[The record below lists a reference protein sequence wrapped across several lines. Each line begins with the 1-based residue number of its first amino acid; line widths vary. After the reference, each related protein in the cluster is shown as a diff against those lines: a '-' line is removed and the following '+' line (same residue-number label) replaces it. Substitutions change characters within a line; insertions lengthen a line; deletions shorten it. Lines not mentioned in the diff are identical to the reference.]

1 LATVELHADDYA
13 RGSRYDFAVTV
24 AAGPRPAWLEQA
36 IARGVDGLGGYPDD
50 RSATAAVAARHGRD
64 PAEAIVLNGAAEAFT
79 LIARALRPRLA
90 AVVHPSFTE
99 PERALRDVGLELR
112 RAILPPPY
120 VFDPA
125 AVPDEADLVV
135 IGNPTNPTGALH
147 PASALRGLCRE
158 GRTTVVDEA
167 FMDFV
172 FGERESLAAAG
183 DLPGLVVV
191 RSLTKILGL
200 PGARA
205 GYLLAESALARRLR
219 RARPQWPGNS
229 VALEATEAA
238 AANPDYLEQQA
249 LETARRREELVGA
262 LSSIPGVCCVPAAA
276 NFVLLEL
283 PDAISAHHQL
293 LSEHGISTR
302 PGWTYPGLD
311 HRHLRVAARGRPLDA
326 RLVEALRAVL
336 GAE

>member
-13 RGSRYDFAVTV
+13 RGARYDFAVTV
-24 AAGPRPAWLEQA
+24 AAGPRPQWLEHA
-36 IARGVDGLGGYPDD
+36 IARGVDALGAYPDD
-50 RSATAAVAARHGRD
+50 RSATAALAARHGHD
-64 PAEAIVLNGAAEAFT
+64 PAEVIVLNGAAEAFT
-79 LIARALRPRLA
+79 LIARVLRPRLA
-90 AVVHPSFTE
+90 LVVHPSFTE
-99 PERALRDVGLELR
+99 PERAFRDAGLELR
-112 RAILPPPY
+112 RAILRAPY
-120 VFDPA
+120 ALDPA

-147 PASALRGLCRE
+147 PASTLRSLCRA

-172 FGERESLAAAG
+172 SGERESLAGAS
-183 DLPGLVVV
+183 DIPGLIVV

-200 PGARA
+200 PGVRA
-205 GYLLAESALARRLR
+205 GYLLAEPDLARRLR
-219 RARPQWPGNS
+219 KARPQWPVNA
-229 VALEATEAA
+229 VALEVTEAA
-238 AANPDYLEQQA
+238 AANADYLEQQA
-249 LETARRREELVGA
+249 FETARWREKLIGA
-262 LSSIPGVCCVPAAA
+262 LSSIPGIRCLPASA

-283 PDAISAHHQL
+283 PDAISAHHRL

-311 HRHLRVAARGRPLDA
+311 HRHLRVAARGQPLDA

-336 GAE
+336 